1 MNSKKSNLSPV
12 CYSVFKT
19 AIGWCGLLR
28 SKKGIII
35 RLFIGYKERDQLLK
49 QILHEFGSGLER
61 TPATGEIMDK
71 IKRYCSGEKIVF
83 EKNDLNWSLLT
94 PFQQKV
100 FKAAIK
106 VPYGTVVTYASL
118 ARKAGCPNSSR
129 AVGNALARNPLP
141 LFIPCHR
148 IVRGDGKLGG
158 FSAGGGIAL
167 KRKLLEL
174 EEASVATRVKS
185 STGKGKGNY
194 FSIKVDP
201 FYS

>member
-19 AIGWCGLLR
+19 AIRWCGLLR

-35 RLFIGYKERDQLLK
+35 RLFVGYKERDQLLK

-71 IKRYCSGEKIVF
+71 IKRYCSGEKIIF

-100 FKAAIK
+100 FKAAMRI
-106 VPYGTVVTYASL
+106 PYGTVETYASL

-129 AVGNALARNPLP
+129 AVGNALARNPFP
-141 LFIPCHR
+141 LLIPCHR

-174 EEASVATRVKS
+174 EKLSVANRIKS
-185 STGKGKGNY
+185 GAKKGKGKY
-194 FSIKVDP
+194 FSIKVYP

>member
-12 CYSVFKT
+12 CHSVFKT

-35 RLFIGYKERDQLLK
+35 RLFVGYKERDQLLK

-61 TPATGEIMDK
+61 TPDTGEIMDK
-71 IKRYCSGEKIVF
+71 IKRYCSGEKIIF
-83 EKNDLNWSLLT
+83 KKNDLNWSLLT

-100 FKAAIK
+100 FKAAMRI
-106 VPYGTVVTYASL
+106 PYGVVETYASL

-129 AVGNALARNPLP
+129 AVGNALARNPFP

>member
-100 FKAAIK
+100 FKAAMRI
-106 VPYGTVVTYASL
+106 PYGAVETYASL

-174 EEASVATRVKS
+174 EEVSVANRIKIHPVLFLTIFK
-185 STGKGKGNY
+185 NY
-194 FSIKVDP
+194 C
-201 FYS
+201 